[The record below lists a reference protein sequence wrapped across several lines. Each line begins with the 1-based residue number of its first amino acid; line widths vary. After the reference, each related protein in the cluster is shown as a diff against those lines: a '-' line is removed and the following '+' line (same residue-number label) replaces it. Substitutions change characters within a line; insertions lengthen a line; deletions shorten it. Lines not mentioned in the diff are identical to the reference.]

1 MNRKELVKEVAFQT
15 TYNQGQVAAI
25 ISHME
30 NRIAAALMRGEKVEL
45 TGFGTFDVKAMPART
60 IGCPSGGTQEI
71 GARNRVRFRPGAR
84 LKRGVNR

>member
-71 GARNRVRFRPGAR
+71 GARNRVRFRPGSK
-84 LKRGVNR
+84 LKKAVN

>member
-15 TYNQGQVAAI
+15 AYNQGQVMAI

-71 GARNRVRFRPGAR
+71 GARNRVRFRPGSK
-84 LKRGVNR
+84 LKKAVN

>member
-1 MNRKELVKEVAFQT
+1 MNRKELVKEVAFET
-15 TYNQGQVAAI
+15 AYNQGQVAAI
-25 ISHME
+25 ISQIE

>member
-1 MNRKELVKEVAFQT
+1 MKRRDLVKEVANFT
-15 TYNQGQVAAI
+15 GLSMNKAATVI
-25 ISHME
+25 RFVE
-30 NRIAAALMRGEKVEL
+30 ARIEAAMMRGEKVEL